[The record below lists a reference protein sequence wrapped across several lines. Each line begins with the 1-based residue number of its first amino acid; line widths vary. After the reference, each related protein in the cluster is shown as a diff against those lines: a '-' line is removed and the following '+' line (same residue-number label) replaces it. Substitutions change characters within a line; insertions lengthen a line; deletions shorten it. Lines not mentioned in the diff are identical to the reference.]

1 MICRLFWHS
10 GLRNSFLG
18 TSNFFTYDVLR
29 LRRGTLAARYINLFL
44 VFGIS
49 AAFHTSNDITMG
61 IPPAESV
68 EHEFFLMQAV
78 GITLEDFAGWLYR
91 VVRPRPQPNRRDEKT
106 GRDGVEERVESW
118 QKLMGYLWVIAWFVF
133 TTPRWSYQRLRL
145 DADSSSTFGPAD
157 GAPDQD

>member
-1 MICRLFWHS
+1 MLCSLFWHS

-29 LRRGTLAARYINLFL
+29 LRRGTLAARYIGLFF

-49 AAFHTSNDITMG
+49 AAFHTSNDIMLG
-61 IPPAESV
+61 IAPEESV

-78 GITLEDFAGWLYR
+78 GITLEDFAGWVHR
-91 VVRPRPQPNRRDEKT
+91 VVRSRRRRNRRDEKS
-106 GRDGVEERVESW
+106 GERVETW
-118 QKLMGYLWVIAWFVF
+118 QKLMGYLWVMSWFVF

-145 DADSSSTFGPAD
+145 DADSWSTSGQGD
-157 GAPDQD
+157 RTPD